1 MAEIINLRAARK
13 AKARADKETKADE
26 NRARFGRP
34 RQEQMSTEATRDM
47 QDRKLDAHRRED
59 ADDGGHEP
67 EDGGSGAA

>member
-13 AKARADKETKADE
+13 AKARAEKEAEADE

-34 RQEQMSTEATRDM
+34 RQEQMSTEATREM

-59 ADDGGHEP
+59 AADGDDPEGG
-67 EDGGSGAA
+67 DGAA